1 MKRKIMINCNPQIFE
16 KSIQSLAFQ
25 IVNSAKYNSIYG
37 IPRGG
42 IYVAIALSQYLH
54 IPMIIKKEV
63 TNKTLIVD
71 DIIDS
76 GATRNRYPNNDF
88 ACLYSGKNTKTNVSS
103 RDAITYIDNAV
114 DEWVEFFWEKE
125 TDEQP
130 AEDAVTRLIEMIGE
144 DPNREGLL
152 ETPKR
157 VIKSYETLFSGYKQK
172 PEDIIKTFDADG
184 YDQLVLLKDIEI
196 YSMCEHHILPFV
208 GKAHIAYIPDKK
220 VIGISKL
227 ARIADMFARRLQIQ
241 ERLADNITSTLMK
254 HLKPLGAACV
264 IEAQHLCMRMRGV
277 GKQNSMMVTSSL
289 KGIFLDDN
297 DNGRAARKEFM
308 GLIR

>member
-1 MKRKIMINCNPQIFE
+1 MVMHYTGVHGVPNYTG
-16 KSIQSLAFQ
+16 
-25 IVNSAKYNSIYG
+25 VHG
-37 IPRGG
+37 VPRGG
-42 IYVAIALSQYLH
+42 IYLAIALSRELG
-54 IPMIIKKEV
+54 IPIIEEGEI
-63 TNKTLIVD
+63 TRSTLIVD
-71 DIIDS
+71 DLIDS
-76 GATRNRYPNNDF
+76 GKTREKYLDNDF
-88 ACLYSGKNTKTNVSS
+88 ACLYDKDHSDKFAKTTVGQTVN
-103 RDAITYIDNAV
+103 
-114 DEWVEFFWEKE
+114 EWVEFFWERE
-125 TDEQP
+125 ANEQP
-130 AEDAVTRLIEMIGE
+130 AEDAVTRIIEMIGE

-241 ERLADNITSTLMK
+241 ERLADNITSTLME
-254 HLKPLGAACV
+254 HLKPLGVACV

-289 KGIFLDDN
+289 KGIFLEDN
-297 DNGRAARKEFM
+297 ANGHSARNEFM
-308 GLIR
+308 RLIR